1 MELLVTMSTRKGIFT
16 SPLWARRGAE
26 IGYQN
31 FEILVR
37 MPETVQELRESCDNC
52 GMQLPIAKFLDSIRL
67 RGSGVGP
74 EMFDRLMSDF
84 CRGINDANTRGT
96 ICQVEDECIELTAVF
111 TNNSIFK
118 YGKYGDIDCYDLP
131 GLINLTKD
139 LTLSEA
145 WQD

>member
-16 SPLWARRGAE
+16 SPLWVRRGAE
-26 IGYQN
+26 IGYQH
-31 FEILVR
+31 FELLVR

-67 RGSGVGP
+67 KGSGVGP

-84 CRGINDANTRGT
+84 CRSINDANTRGT
-96 ICQVEDECIELTAVF
+96 IWQVDDECIELTAVF

-118 YGKYGDIDCYDLP
+118 YGKYGDIKHYDLP
-131 GLINLTKD
+131 ALINFTKD

>member
-1 MELLVTMSTRKGIFT
+1 MELLVSLCTRKGIFV
-16 SPLWARRGAE
+16 SPLWARPNTE
-26 IGYQN
+26 IGYQHY
-31 FEILVR
+31 ELLVR
-37 MPETVQELRESCDNC
+37 MPETVQDLRESCDNC

-67 RGSGVGP
+67 KNSGVGP

-84 CRGINDANTRGT
+84 CRTILDANTRGIIWQT
-96 ICQVEDECIELTAVF
+96 EDECIELTAVF

-118 YGKYGDIDCYDLP
+118 YGKYGDIKCYDLP
-131 GLINLTKD
+131 GLINFTKD